1 MEKLIYTNKAG
12 QTIEFSATSKYKWQ
26 TVDDIGGLEAVSQSI
41 KSPYQDGSTGVGDSY
56 FDSKIIAVEF
66 VVISDTLDAD
76 MRTLYNVLN
85 PKLGMASL
93 TVVND
98 GKYYLFDK
106 VKTRMLPSRLGAK
119 DRGKTFQITKV
130 IFEVYNPYLQDLNVS
145 ETKAVSG
152 ASTFAFPVAITS
164 GFKFGYFNQDGFVL
178 TNLGDVE
185 CPLSII
191 IDGPQTAPLTIEKVL
206 TSEKIVIG
214 LNLTADERLVIS
226 TSFDDINV
234 IKYTVSTGEFESA
247 FEYID
252 VSQTEFFQL
261 ATGDNNITITAAST
275 EVGSATL
282 QFRNRYVGV

>member
-164 GFKFGYFNQDGFVL
+164 AFKFGFFNQDGFVL
-178 TNLGDVE
+178 TNTGDVE
-185 CPLSII
+185 CPLSIM

-206 TSEKIVIG
+206 TSEKIVVG
-214 LNLTADERLVIS
+214 LNLTEDERLVIS